1 MYFNLAKKNIIRDWK
16 NYLIYFVTVTLVI
29 MLMYSFLTLSFSK
42 DIIVMSENMEMLS
55 LGISILSIFVAL
67 IGGFMIKHAINLV
80 LLRRKKEIALYFL
93 MGMEENTII
102 RIFLC
107 ENFLMGSGAFI
118 LGCILG
124 VGLSIILKNLALGIF
139 GFPIMYSIEISA
151 KAIFLT
157 TILFF
162 GMFYFG
168 LRSSIVNIKKSS
180 IYTLLYLSLIHI

>member
-1 MYFNLAKKNIIRDWK
+1 
-16 NYLIYFVTVTLVI
+16 
-29 MLMYSFLTLSFSK
+29 
-42 DIIVMSENMEMLS
+42 
-55 LGISILSIFVAL
+55 
-67 IGGFMIKHAINLV
+67 
-80 LLRRKKEIALYFL
+80 
-93 MGMEENTII
+93 
-102 RIFLC
+102 
-107 ENFLMGSGAFI
+107 MGSGAFI
-118 LGCILG
+118 LGCLLG

-180 IYTLLYLSLIHI
+180 IYTLLYDEIRNENIKIKKGKMLGRLLLIVLFEVGGLFLSLIHI